1 MIEVTWGRML
11 RGRNAADTDVSTG
24 LAEVP
29 VRTARHCRYRAFGLV
44 IGEPSALPYGPA
56 QSLHAS
62 SGVLVLPDRLKT
74 STFAPAGTLA
84 RQPSTPHVDTKRAS
98 FTSDS

>member
-11 RGRNAADTDVSTG
+11 RGRKAADTDVSTG
-24 LAEVP
+24 LTDEP
-29 VRTARHCRYRAFGLV
+29 LSTARHCRYRALGLV
-44 IGEPSALPYGPA
+44 IGDPSALAYGPA

-74 STFAPAGTLA
+74 STFEPAGTLA
-84 RQPSTPHVDTKRAS
+84 RQPITPHVETKRAS